1 MDEQN
6 ELPFAKFC
14 ASSPSQANIYSLAHN
29 ESFGVVNKEATGSR
43 SMQASW
49 TKPLEHIPT
58 QIALDHDKYSARA
71 GEVEIEKLPS
81 LHHMPHH
88 CYESAVAEIGYPS
101 PAPEGMLPNTS
112 APPLISLSPP
122 MAAEGPDFGTQ
133 QLYHLDE
140 LPCEPLS
147 YATTVP
153 RVDVLPRLI
162 HVPSYVHLSTQQQ
175 SAAEDQGIRLVLPPD
190 HTRMIE
196 MQRQGEQ
203 GQQHQYLSQT
213 AAVGRQPP
221 SLYIPQSFFVSKSG
235 HIEYIWPQH
244 PYSFNIDRDQ
254 KQRGR
259 RSACTCPNCQR
270 GLNAKTLNKDGSIK
284 KKEHTCHYPH
294 CNKVYSKTS
303 HLRAHLRWHAGDKP
317 FVCNW
322 LMCGKRFIRSDELQ
336 RHVRIH
342 TGEKKF
348 VCRVCEKRFMRSD
361 HLSKHIR
368 THTREDAEMQRISI
382 QNEACVNGNSR
393 GSSPDRSCVSVS
405 SSSDDASGSISES
418 SSDVELDDCA
428 SSSQDSGVW

>member
-1 MDEQN
+1 MD
-6 ELPFAKFC
+6 ELPFCKILCKF
-14 ASSPSQANIYSLAHN
+14 SITSQYLQPCPQR
-29 ESFGVVNKEATGSR
+29 NKESTG

-49 TKPLEHIPT
+49 TKLLEHIPT

-71 GEVEIEKLPS
+71 GIHGEAEIEKLPS

-88 CYESAVAEIGYPS
+88 CYKSAVAEIGYPS
-101 PAPEGMLPNTS
+101 PGPAPEGMLHNTS
-112 APPLISLSPP
+112 APPPDVISLSPP

-153 RVDVLPRLI
+153 GVD

-175 SAAEDQGIRLVLPPD
+175 SAAEVQGIRFVLPPD

-196 MQRQGEQ
+196 MQRQGEL

-213 AAVGRQPP
+213 AAVDRQPP

-270 GLNAKTLNKDGSIK
+270 GLNAKNLWKDGSIK

-294 CNKVYSKTS
+294 CNKVYSQTY
-303 HLRAHLRWHAGDKP
+303 HLRTHLRWHAGDKP

-342 TGEKKF
+342 TREKKF

-368 THTREDAEMQRISI
+368 THMRKDAEMQRISI

-405 SSSDDASGSISES
+405 SSSDDASGSISEP